1 MSPRQ
6 IAVAAGAA
14 AAIGAATWF
23 GFSAWQSRA
32 DTATEKIST
41 NEDNAAA
48 RALAKVSA
56 QVRERDGA
64 STRTNPSAAPRMIHA
79 SHSLPAAL
87 QFESPQDFRLES
99 HWFDPLPPN
108 ADGRFPTSS
117 TPLKFDASCASV
129 KETAHTTLEAAVL
142 REAGFDPAQAA
153 PMDVL
158 VQDIA
163 QFWKL
168 GDTYYKLAGRWER
181 DQPPTYRV
189 HLFSAKNAAF
199 AEPLRVMPLPE
210 GLAPQTDLPTLSAAL
225 DREVTRAVEAGGA
238 RGARLTQVFYP
249 NAKGNETH
257 EVQLH
262 NGRPVSWAFGH
273 GRCLRRQQ
281 GDAYCRCIA
290 NPSREGDHAG
300 HNHNTKEEHRVKD

>member
-1 MSPRQ
+1 MKLRH
-6 IAVAAGAA
+6 IATLGLAVAV
-14 AAIGAATWF
+14 IGAATWF
-23 GFSAWQSRA
+23 GASAWHAKPSPDTRA
-32 DTATEKIST
+32 SSEDT
-41 NEDNAAA
+41 AAA

-56 QVRERDGA
+56 QVRAQEGERA
-64 STRTNPSAAPRMIHA
+64 NALAAPRMIHA
-79 SHSLPAAL
+79 SHTLPPEL
-87 QFESPQDFRLES
+87 QFQSPQDFQLES
-99 HWFDPLPPN
+99 HWFDALPPN

-117 TPLKFDASCASV
+117 TPLKFDASCANT
-129 KETAHTTLEAAVL
+129 KEVAHATLEAAVL
-142 REAGFDPAQAA
+142 REASFDPAQSA

-210 GLAPQTDLPTLSAAL
+210 GVSSQTDLSTLSAAL